1 MLRTLLTA
9 LVLSMSIPAA
19 NKTQQ
24 IRNTR
29 IVFDQFTLYIRKAE
43 KSRQKVRQ
51 TKNYPHIPSNSFL
64 YFAVIF
70 LQFLHEACPLARFL
84 FYSKYTEI
92 L

>member
-51 TKNYPHIPSNSFL
+51 TKNYPPYPFKQ
-64 YFAVIF
+64 FFIF
-70 LQFLHEACPLARFL
+70 CCHLLTVPP
-84 FYSKYTEI
+84 
-92 L
+92 